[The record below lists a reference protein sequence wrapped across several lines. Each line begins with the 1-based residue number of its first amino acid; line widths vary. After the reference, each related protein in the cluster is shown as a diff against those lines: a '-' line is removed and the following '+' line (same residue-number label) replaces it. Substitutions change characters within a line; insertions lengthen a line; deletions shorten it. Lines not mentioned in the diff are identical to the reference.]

1 MLLVGAMMAMNDG
14 VTDPS
19 ATESAATI
27 AALREAE
34 IAAYSGGSY
43 AEATAM
49 RLRYFVN
56 ALGFNAF
63 LVPLVLGMFLIGG
76 WLVRSGAL
84 DRNGVVSGRGWDV
97 RVDMG
102 GGSTIKKTKT

>member
-49 RLRYFVN
+49 RLRYFVH

-76 WLVRSGAL
+76 WLVRSGAMARTS
-84 DRNGVVSGRGWDV
+84 DHRRPFTVRTGVGQGKSGCAC
-97 RVDMG
+97 
-102 GGSTIKKTKT
+102 